1 MADLNNI
8 GEQPELFKLFVGQI
22 PKDMDELNLRP
33 YFEEFGHIVEISIIR
48 DNITMMS
55 KGQQHN
61 CRCSLIVSPHF
72 FYLYRLCFRYIFI

>member
-8 GEQPELFKLFVGQI
+8 GEHPDLYKLFVGQI
-22 PKDMDELNLRP
+22 PKDMDELSLRP

-55 KGQQHN
+55 KGDET
-61 CRCSLIVSPHF
+61 RFAYLWVTALIDSH
-72 FYLYRLCFRYIFI
+72 